1 VLWRPTMTE
10 WTAEGLPTD
19 VRGYLRELTERIL
32 AVFGDR
38 TVGVWLIGSAAYGG
52 FAEGSDLDVQAAV
65 ADPTD
70 SEVATLVEMINHEAL
85 VCPAA
90 GLEFVLY
97 DQAVLIDPVAP
108 LRWSLNL
115 NGGPQRSPSVSTDFT
130 TEAWFWFVLD
140 LAVVRDLSV
149 ALHGRDLVDV
159 VGMFSRDVQIAA
171 IADSVRWH
179 AAHVPDGPSRG
190 ANAARG
196 LRFIE
201 TGTWGSKPEGL
212 AWLAS
217 TGRTPEQAL
226 DLVEAL
232 PGLSPH
238 SNP

>member
-1 VLWRPTMTE
+1 MSE
-10 WTAEGLPTD
+10 WTTDGLPAI
-19 VRGYLRELTERIL
+19 VQEYLRDLTERVVS
-32 AVFGDR
+32 VFEER

-52 FAEGSDLDVQAAV
+52 YTENSDLDVQAAV
-65 ADPTD
+65 AGPTD
-70 SEVATLVEMINHEAL
+70 SEVAALVEMINHEAL
-85 VCPAA
+85 PCPAA

-97 DQAVLIDPVAP
+97 ARDVLVDPVAP
-108 LRWSLNL
+108 LQWSLNL
-115 NGGPQRSPSVSTDFT
+115 NGGPKRSPSLSTDFT
-130 TEAWFWFVLD
+130 SEEWFWFVLD

-149 ALHGRDLVDV
+149 ALHGQDLVDV

-226 DLVEAL
+226 HLVEAL
-232 PGLSPH
+232 PTLPPH

>member
-1 VLWRPTMTE
+1 MSV
-10 WTAEGLPTD
+10 WTTEGLPIP
-19 VRGYLRELTERIL
+19 VREYLRELTDRIVS
-32 AVFGDR
+32 VFEER

-52 FAEGSDLDVQAAV
+52 YSQGSDLDVQAAV
-65 ADPTD
+65 EDPTS
-70 SEVATLVEMINHEAL
+70 SEIERLVEMINHEAL
-85 VCPAA
+85 PCPAA

-97 DQAVLIDPVAP
+97 DRDVLVDPSPPMQWA
-108 LRWSLNL
+108 LNL
-115 NGGPQRSPSVSTDFT
+115 NGGPQRSPSVSIDFT
-130 TEAWFWFVLD
+130 SEAWFWFVLD

-179 AAHVPDGPSRG
+179 AAHLPDGPSRG

-217 TGRTPEQAL
+217 TGRSPEQAL

-232 PGLSPH
+232 PGLPPHGSP
-238 SNP
+238 